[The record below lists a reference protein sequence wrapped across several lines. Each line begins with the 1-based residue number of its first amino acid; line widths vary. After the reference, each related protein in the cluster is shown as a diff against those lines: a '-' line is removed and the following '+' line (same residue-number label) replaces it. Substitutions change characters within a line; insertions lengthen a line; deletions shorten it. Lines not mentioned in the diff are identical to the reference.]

1 MKKLGKLFFSAAL
14 LGATAMTAPTSGY
27 AADGFEMWPGA
38 TYDTSI
44 PSVQDVLGY
53 KIGDR
58 ITWHGDMVKYF
69 EALEKAAP
77 DRVKLWDYGKT
88 WEGRRLIYVAISSA
102 NNIAKLDEYQKGI
115 QALADPRKTST
126 SAAKKIIN
134 EIPGSLW
141 ISYAVHG
148 NEISSVDAAMMT
160 AYHMLAA
167 TNDPRTKKIA
177 DNTILFLDPLQ
188 NPDGRDRFVH
198 NFEIAEGL
206 ENDSDM
212 YAAERNEP
220 WPGGRTNHYLFD
232 LNRDWFALTQPE
244 TKGKVRELQKWFP
257 LGFVD
262 AHEMGSDS
270 TYYFAPEAVPYNPH
284 LVPHQRTSLDLF
296 GKNNAKYF
304 DQFGWDYFTREI
316 YDAFYPGYG
325 ASWPAYQGA
334 VSMTY
339 EQASSRGLKARRTNG
354 DEFHY
359 RETVQH
365 HFITSMSS
373 AEVISNNREM
383 FLNNFYQYRQSAID
397 EGKKEGSYI
406 IPAQYDQAA
415 IEKLAGILSYQ
426 GVEVKEAKEGFKAC
440 GKSYAAGSYVID
452 LAQPSKRLARTI
464 LDYQVDMDDAF
475 IKEQESRRSRNLA
488 DQIYDVTGWS
498 LPLMYN
504 VTMDTCDRGVKLDD
518 SFIARDGERVKPG
531 VLTNADARV
540 GFLVPWG
547 DMSGVKLLSG
557 ALRKGLVAKTADE
570 GFTHDGK
577 EYPAGSLIFKTED
590 NPDNLADLLTALAAE
605 TGADVVGA
613 DSSWVTAGPN
623 FGSRRVYDIK
633 APRVGIIW
641 DIPTASYGAG
651 NTRFVIERQLGYP
664 VMPIRG
670 ETLIYA
676 ELSRYDVLIMP
687 PGGFGMGYETV
698 FGKRVAK
705 KLADWVRA
713 GGVIVGTGSAV
724 NYLAN
729 PDNGLM
735 TLRREN
741 LVTKDG
747 AKVKEAK
754 ATGSSVEGT
763 LISGEDQLNNMI
775 QPKKESP
782 DSVAG
787 VLVKAKVDL
796 DHWLT
801 AGMADKL
808 NVLIRGSDVYT
819 PIKLDAGRNVAYFS
833 GADDLVTSG
842 YMWQE
847 NKDQLAYKPFMVVE
861 PKGRGFMVAFTQDPT
876 VRAYLDGLNLA
887 LANAIFR
894 THAHSRKVR

>member
-1 MKKLGKLFFSAAL
+1 M
-14 LGATAMTAPTSGY
+14 GATAMASPTTH
-27 AADGFEMWPGA
+27 ANEEFQMWPGA
-38 TYDTSI
+38 VYDQSI
-44 PSVQDVLGY
+44 PSVKDVLGY
-53 KIGDR
+53 KIGER

-69 EALEKAAP
+69 EALAEAAP

-88 WEGRRLIYVAISSA
+88 WEGRRLIYVAISSPE
-102 NNIAKLDEYQKGI
+102 NIANLDQYQAGM
-115 QALADPRKTST
+115 QALSDPRET
-126 SAAKKIIN
+126 N
-134 EIPGSLW
+134 EREAREIMQNIPGSLW

-167 TNDPRTKKIA
+167 TNDPRTSKIMG
-177 DNTILFLDPLQ
+177 NTILFLDPLQ

-206 ENDSDM
+206 ENDSSM

-262 AHEMGSDS
+262 AHEMGTDS

-325 ASWPAYQGA
+325 ASWPAYHGA

-339 EQASSRGLKARRTNG
+339 EQSSSRGLKARRTNG

-359 RETVQH
+359 RDTVQG
-365 HFITSMSS
+365 HFVTSLSS
-373 AEVISNNREM
+373 AEVISDNREM
-383 FLNNFYQYRQSAID
+383 FLNNFYQYRQSAIE
-397 EGKKEGSYI
+397 EGKKEGAYI
-406 IPAQYDQAA
+406 FPAQYDMAA
-415 IEKLAGILSYQ
+415 VEKMMGVLSFQGI
-426 GVEVKEAKEGFKAC
+426 EVKEAQNEFSAC
-440 GKSYAAGSYVID
+440 GQKYPAGSYVVD

-464 LDYQVDMDDAF
+464 LDYQVDIDQAF
-475 IKEQESRRSRNLA
+475 LDEQESRRDRNLP

-504 VTMDTCDRGVKLDD
+504 VDMVTCERGVKLDD
-518 SFIARDGERVKPG
+518 DFSDRNADPVKPG
-531 VLTNADARV
+531 TLTGNDASV
-540 GFLVPWG
+540 AYLVKWG
-547 DMSGVKLLSG
+547 SVSGVKTLSG
-557 ALRKGLVAKTADE
+557 ALRKGLVAKSSDAA
-570 GFTHDGK
+570 FTHNGV
-577 EYPAGSLIFKTED
+577 EYPAGSLIFKVED
-590 NPDNLADLLTALAAE
+590 NPENMAEILAELAAE
-605 TGADVVGA
+605 TGADIVGTNT
-613 DSSWVTAGPN
+613 SWVTAGPN
-623 FGSRRVYDIK
+623 FGSRRVYDVT
-633 APRVGIIW
+633 APRVGIVW

-670 ETLIYA
+670 ETLRYA
-676 ELSRYDVLIMP
+676 ELDRFDVLILP
-687 PGGFGMGYETV
+687 PGGFGMGYEQV
-698 FGKRVAK
+698 FGKPVAD
-705 KLADWVRA
+705 KLAAWVRK
-713 GGVIVGTGSAV
+713 GGVLVGTGTAV

-729 PDNGLM
+729 PNNGLM

-741 LVTKDG
+741 LVTEEKPEPSLSAGD
-747 AKVKEAK
+747 K
-754 ATGSSVEGT
+754 ARVDGT
-763 LISGEDQLNNMI
+763 LITSPDQLNKMI
-775 QPKKESP
+775 MPERDNP

-787 VLVKAKVDL
+787 VLVKAHVDL

-801 AGMADKL
+801 AGMAKDL
-808 NVLIRGSDVYT
+808 NVLIRGSDIYT
-819 PIKLDAGRNVAYFS
+819 PVQLNAGRNVAYFAGS
-833 GADDLVTSG
+833 EELVTSG
-842 YMWQE
+842 YMWEE
-847 NKDQLAYKPFMVVE
+847 NRKQLAYKPFLVVE
-861 PKGRGFMVAFTQDPT
+861 PKGRGFIVGFTQDPT

-887 LANAIFR
+887 LANSIFR
-894 THAHSRKVR
+894 TFAHSRKVR